1 MKDGIWCLL
10 EAKGICERF
19 QFSSSIAL
27 SIGTEQK
34 ETAFSRGLRVLILTV
49 QWLLKGKKL
58 KCPCSFKGPAR
69 PFASIEQQIIT
80 RKYQVINKALAALT
94 IWSQW

>member
-10 EAKGICERF
+10 EAKGIYERF

-34 ETAFSRGLRVLILTV
+34 ETALGMGL
-49 QWLLKGKKL
+49 
-58 KCPCSFKGPAR
+58 
-69 PFASIEQQIIT
+69 
-80 RKYQVINKALAALT
+80 
-94 IWSQW
+94 